1 VRSSRRKGKN
11 REEFRVLCPFSGFD
25 RSLFINAES
34 CDRLLPRLR
43 IHVRYAMKRT
53 STGKGRNFAAMM
65 RSEKEPLSFLGYRGR
80 DGKARV
86 SEEPRWD
93 PGDGPDETFP
103 TYKGRSIKTIKHS
116 KSLQTERES
125 ESGSVSRCPHAWKSL
140 QEGPFGFAYDSGF
153 KPTRTDTGAAVGRTR
168 KG

>member
-1 VRSSRRKGKN
+1 MRSTVASLKNSRPLRYETHINGEKG
-11 REEFRVLCPFSGFD
+11 ETLQ
-25 RSLFINAES
+25 RS
-34 CDRLLPRLR
+34 
-43 IHVRYAMKRT
+43 T
-53 STGKGRNFAAMM
+53 

-86 SEEPRWD
+86 SEESRWD

-103 TYKGRSIKTIKHS
+103 RTIKTTKHS

-153 KPTRTDTGAAVGRTR
+153 KPTRTDTSAAVGRTR